1 MFRRALWAGRRRR
14 ALWVVRGWVV
24 FVVGG
29 REREGGRG
37 DRGVVR
43 CGMRMM
49 RRVIMCISSFF

>member
-1 MFRRALWAGRRRR
+1 
-14 ALWVVRGWVV
+14 LWVVRGWVV

-49 RRVIMCISSFF
+49 RRVMMCISSFF